1 MGCSGIPS
9 SRSECDGDNDCQE
22 DTGGAAMDL
31 LLLSALVLLLLLNVY
46 VGVAMD
52 GVVVEVGE
60 GNDREAESSSFP
72 RPSAIQ
78 WIR

>member
-1 MGCSGIPS
+1 
-9 SRSECDGDNDCQE
+9 
-22 DTGGAAMDL
+22 MDL